1 MSSLQDTVREIYPS
15 VIKVPYSAAE
25 TTTKVS
31 EPENGPKIFVSRP
44 HPITLADLSTFLR
57 VVVSIC
63 LSMLF

>member
-31 EPENGPKIFVSRP
+31 EPENGPKILY
-44 HPITLADLSTFLR
+44 HDHTQ
-57 VVVSIC
+57 
-63 LSMLF
+63 